1 MSDKELLIKELI
13 VKDFNEIL
21 VNEFCTDW
29 KEKRLY
35 IELLVRATHFDYLL
49 NYIQQKENIIKE
61 VREYAQEL
69 RLYDNES
76 LEFEI
81 SNDLFRILD
90 KVDKENK

>member
-1 MSDKELLIKELI
+1 MSEEELLIKELI

-61 VREYAQEL
+61 VREYANKYNDKIQK
-69 RLYDNES
+69 DI
-76 LEFEI
+76 LE
-81 SNDLFRILD
+81 ILD
-90 KVDKENK
+90 KEK